1 MRKSFLRSG
10 ETPGELLIIGSGSGE
25 MESLA
30 ALVRKAKKNE
40 RKIGL
45 VTADDTSETMF
56 ARHADLE

>member
-10 ETPGELLIIGSGSGE
+10 ETPGELLIIGSGE

-56 ARHADLE
+56 AWHADLE

>member
-10 ETPGELLIIGSGSGE
+10 ETPGELLIIGSGE